1 MEFDQSKAISSL
13 LKKLSALRVTLATEE
28 RAVLDALVT
37 RSISAPDEIAAHRM
51 TTAVSPGAV
60 AGAIS
65 PAKSMEQD
73 EMVGHAMDDAVSKQT
88 VPIAQPRTT
97 PVQIIYDEKTKAYK
111 IF

>member
-37 RSISAPDEIAAHRM
+37 RSVYASDEIAAHSM
-51 TTAVSPGAV
+51 TSAISPGAAV
-60 AGAIS
+60 GSVS

-73 EMVGHAMDDAVSKQT
+73 EMVGHAMDDAVSKKT
-88 VPIAQPRTT
+88 VPIIQPRTT
-97 PVQIIYDEKTKAYK
+97 PMQIIFDEKTKAYK
-111 IF
+111 IC